1 MSEINVKTVQV
12 HIARFNPKSLE
23 YEYLVLKR
31 SGKIS
36 VYPGIWQTVTGTIE
50 LNETALEAA
59 IRELKEETDLVS
71 ETIWCLPYVTSFF
84 DYHYNRVN
92 FAPVFGV
99 LANFDDIATLSDEHS
114 DFKWTNFAECH
125 DLMVLPSHREGLRIF
140 RDYCLSD
147 LGTHYKVRL

>member
-1 MSEINVKTVQV
+1 MSEINVGTVQV
-12 HIARFNPKSLE
+12 HIGRYNPKYQE

-31 SGKIS
+31 SEKMR

-71 ETIWCLPYVTSFF
+71 DSIWCLPYVTTFF
-84 DYHYNRVN
+84 DYHTNQVN

-99 LANFDDIATLSDEHS
+99 LANFDDIVTISDEHT
-114 DFKWTNFAECH
+114 DFKWTTFDECH
-125 DLMVLPSHREGLRIF
+125 ELMVLPSHRQGLAIF
-140 RDYCLSD
+140 RDFCLSD